1 MNKMKKYLAL
11 FLLLTIALF
20 SCSCGN
26 QKLPPEEEAAVIE
39 TPAATEEPVVIE
51 RAAEPEAPVQ
61 EVQEPAAAEEAPA
74 AVPASAGCT
83 VEANGYTVTVESVQ
97 QATDYAG
104 NPVIFVNCS
113 FANNGGAEAAFGDI
127 IDVTASQNGS
137 RLVGDGPELIL
148 DYSVLMSTRQS
159 IGSGQA
165 ITAVCP
171 FATSDFGSPVDIS
184 VSICENSVARPVLGS
199 GSCTMTIG

>member
-1 MNKMKKYLAL
+1 MKKYLAL
-11 FLLLTIALF
+11 ILLLTIALF

-26 QKLPPEEEAAVIE
+26 QKLPPEEEPAVIE
-39 TPAATEEPVVIE
+39 TPVATEEAVIE
-51 RAAEPEAPVQ
+51 RAIETEAPVQ
-61 EVQEPAAAEEAPA
+61 EIQEPAPEEEVPA

-113 FANNGGAEAAFGDI
+113 FTNNGGAEAAFGDI
-127 IDVTASQNGS
+127 IDVSASQNGS
-137 RLVGDGPELIL
+137 RLVGDGPDLIL

-165 ITAVCP
+165 ITAMCP
-171 FATSDFGSPVDIS
+171 FATSDFSSPVDIS

>member
-1 MNKMKKYLAL
+1 MNKIKKYLAMI
-11 FLLLTIALF
+11 LLLTIALF

-26 QKLPPEEEAAVIE
+26 QKLLPEEEPAVID
-39 TPAATEEPVVIE
+39 TPTAAEEPVAVE
-51 RAAEPEAPVQ
+51 RAIETEVPAQEVREPEPA
-61 EVQEPAAAEEAPA
+61 PAAAQTKT
-74 AVPASAGCT
+74 GCT

-104 NPVIFVNCS
+104 NPVIFVNCN
-113 FANNGGAEAAFGDI
+113 FANNGGAEVAFGDI

-159 IGSGQA
+159 IGSGQT

-171 FATSDFGSPVDIS
+171 FATSDFGNPVDIS
-184 VSICENSVARPVLGS
+184 VSICENSVERPVVGS
-199 GSCTMTIG
+199 GSCTMTIS